1 MTFSQS
7 DPSNRYIYI
16 HKMCVLC
23 TSLKMPRL
31 CKKVSTVFGRSLC
44 SECGPVA
51 VGGGGGGDSE
61 EVGVCEGVRV

>member
-1 MTFSQS
+1 
-7 DPSNRYIYI
+7 
-16 HKMCVLC
+16 
-23 TSLKMPRL
+23 MPRL